1 LKQIFQSRN
10 YHYSKTE
17 MSSQTETTNNN
28 RSSEVSDKKVRKE
41 YSKKVPTGDVESEN
55 TSPFPTERNSV
66 STPNSLF
73 NSPPELPNMSQTNN
87 NVAVPSQVEENNK
100 KVEGKKSKPKK
111 VSPSLSDPTDASIP
125 QKPKAKK
132 VEPPITEEDEDSEE
146 EVPVKVQVQVP
157 TAKPVDASVEDAI
170 QADMDS
176 QSPRAMVSTEMF
188 GADSVAE
195 ATIVPPPPIVS
206 ATIDED
212 DEDIEIARQMAEL
225 QRRKEEKAR
234 QKQVQQQVS
243 KASIY
248 REQLSAET
256 RSHSYDIWQDLEM
269 RKQETTR
276 KYQETMRDLE
286 RQQNEEEQQR
296 DATLQQLRDAS
307 DEQVVEFY
315 NQREAKKKPMAKSS
329 KTTTKKAT
337 TLAEISAGGGGG
349 SDDGSVAK
357 EKRERSKIERDIDKT
372 FANCGTIVITEE
384 YEGVKAR
391 ITLTRNRHQ
400 SSWKKGAWVNEEG
413 VAVDSPNDAWKDM
426 IRARWG
432 DAGLKKY
439 NGKNV
444 WEKEGRMVATSNSGT
459 KVDMAKKP
467 WNVIMDLPK
476 CKGKYQGRNFED
488 LTTEDFNQIV

>member
-1 LKQIFQSRN
+1 
-10 YHYSKTE
+10 

-111 VSPSLSDPTDASIP
+111 VSPSLSDPTDASIV

-132 VEPPITEEDEDSEE
+132 TEPVIPEEDEDDE
-146 EVPVKVQVQVP
+146 EVP
-157 TAKPVDASVEDAI
+157 TATPVDASTEDGI
-170 QADMDS
+170 QADFDS
-176 QSPRAMVSTEMF
+176 QSPRAMISTEQF
-188 GADSVAE
+188 VDVSVAE
-195 ATIVPPPPIVS
+195 ATIVPPPPIVP
-206 ATIDED
+206 AIIDED
-212 DEDIEIARQMAEL
+212 DEELLEAKRQMEKYQRLIAE
-225 QRRKEEKAR
+225 KEK
-234 QKQVQQQVS
+234 QKQVKQQVS

-256 RSHSYDIWQDLEM
+256 RSLSFDIWQDLEM
-269 RKQETTR
+269 RIQETTR
-276 KYQETMRDLE
+276 KYQETIRDLE
-286 RQQNEEEQQR
+286 RQQNEEEER
-296 DATLQQLRDAS
+296 REETLQQLKDAT

-315 NQREAKKKPMAKSS
+315 NQREAKKKPMAK

-349 SDDGSVAK
+349 SDDGSEGKA
-357 EKRERSKIERDIDKT
+357 KRERSKIERNLDKT
-372 FANCGTIVITEE
+372 FANCRTIVITEE
-384 YEGVKAR
+384 YEGRR
-391 ITLTRNRHQ
+391 ISTTLTKNLQ
-400 SSWKKGAWVNEEG
+400 LSTWKKGAWENAEG
-413 VAVDSPNDAWKDM
+413 TSFDTPNDAWKEM
-426 IRARWG
+426 IRTFWG
-432 DAGLKKY
+432 DGEMKRY

-459 KVDMAKKP
+459 KYDMAKKP

-488 LTTEDFNQIV
+488 LTDADFTQIV

>member
-1 LKQIFQSRN
+1 
-10 YHYSKTE
+10 

-100 KVEGKKSKPKK
+100 KVDVKKSKPKK
-111 VSPSLSDPTDASIP
+111 VSPSLSDPTDASIV

-132 VEPPITEEDEDSEE
+132 PEPVIPEEDEDDE
-146 EVPVKVQVQVP
+146 EVPVPVQVP
-157 TAKPVDASVEDAI
+157 VPTATPVDASVEDDI
-170 QADMDS
+170 QADFDS
-176 QSPRAMVSTEMF
+176 QSPRAMVSTEQF
-188 GADSVAE
+188 VDVSVAE
-195 ATIVPPPPIVS
+195 AKLVPPPPIVP
-206 ATIDED
+206 AIIDED

-256 RSHSYDIWQDLEM
+256 RSLSFDIWQELEM
-269 RKQETTR
+269 RIQETTR
-276 KYQETMRDLE
+276 KYQETIRDLE
-286 RQQNEEEQQR
+286 RQQNEEEER
-296 DATLQQLRDAS
+296 REETLQQLREAT

-384 YEGVKAR
+384 YEGTKAR

-400 SSWKKGAWVNEEG
+400 PTWKKGAWVNQDG

-444 WEKEGRMVATSNSGT
+444 WEKEGRMVATSNSGA
-459 KVDMAKKP
+459 KYDMAKKP
-467 WNVIMDLPK
+467 WNIIMDLAK
-476 CKGKYQGRNFED
+476 CKGKYNGRNFED
-488 LTTEDFNQIV
+488 LTEADFTQIV